1 MFSASSRAVSL
12 CAIVVVAVVGSALT
26 GAADEK
32 KEKPLSP
39 ETILKDQFEGK
50 ATVELEV
57 GEVHTLNIDSIFVP
71 DVSHAQIIKAKI
83 PGAKVGQEVLVTVSR
98 EVATRILK
106 LGIEDPAEHFRGKI
120 LRVSGT
126 VEPVKKLST
135 PSAMVYRIQ
144 VTNLDQLESIRK
156 PSLSCRTQ
164 RWTGKADRPEIE

>member
-1 MFSASSRAVSL
+1 MFSTSCLAVFMSLLASA
-12 CAIVVVAVVGSALT
+12 VVAVVGSPLA

-32 KEKPLSP
+32 REKPLSP
-39 ETILKDQFEGK
+39 ETILAAKFEGK
-50 ATVELEV
+50 ATVELRV
-57 GEVHTLNIDSIFVP
+57 GEVHTLNIDSLFVP

-98 EVATRILK
+98 EIATRLLK

-120 LRVSGT
+120 LRVTGT
-126 VEPVKKLST
+126 VEQIKDLST

-156 PSLSCRTQ
+156 P
-164 RWTGKADRPEIE
+164 